1 MAREETSQ
9 TLFILE
15 FPFHLQEA
23 HLKLVLLT
31 AKVGSLLLPEVVGL
45 DDVGRVDAVAEV
57 VLEHLQ
63 DRLHRGPARVAAHI
77 NDNSEPQ
84 VSDILAEKI
93 IKLYLQYLNFSRF
106 MFSISGELNCFKM
119 IVYNFKRRLML

>member
-1 MAREETSQ
+1 MIATTSEIRNVDIAVLMKINGMKS
-9 TLFILE
+9 THLE
-15 FPFHLQEA
+15 FI
-23 HLKLVLLT
+23 LLT
-31 AKVGSLLLPEVVGL
+31 AEVGSLLLPEVVGL

-63 DRLHRGPARVAAHI
+63 DRLHRGPARVTAHV

-93 IKLYLQYLNFSRF
+93 IKLYLQYLDISRF
-106 MFSISGELNCFKM
+106 MFSISGE
-119 IVYNFKRRLML
+119 